1 MGPTGAMT
9 TTAAAAKPMRMML
22 FIEMNLRPT
31 IAPPKIEYSEAAAS
45 RHRALLK
52 AGPSA
57 GRR

>member
-1 MGPTGAMT
+1 MT